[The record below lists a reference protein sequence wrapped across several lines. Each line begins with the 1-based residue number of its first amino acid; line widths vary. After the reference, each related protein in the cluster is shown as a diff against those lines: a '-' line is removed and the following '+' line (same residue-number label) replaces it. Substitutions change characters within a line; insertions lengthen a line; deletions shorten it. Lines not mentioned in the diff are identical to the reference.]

1 MESPDLQEFIPYGK
15 QSITRED
22 ILAVTNVLKSSMLT
36 QGEMVPKLEEDLAR
50 TFGVSHVIAV
60 NSATS
65 ALHLA
70 CLALGLGKEDWL
82 WTSPVS
88 FVASSNCGLY
98 CGARV
103 DFVDIE
109 RKSGLLCTKKLAEK
123 LETAEKEGK
132 LPKVVVP
139 VHLTGSSCDMRTI
152 RALSKRYGFYVLEDA
167 SHACGASYKEGMVG
181 SCEYSDVTVF
191 SFHPVKII
199 TTGEGGCATTNDP
212 LLAQKLKD
220 LRSHGITKDSS
231 RFELK
236 QEGPWSYEQ
245 QTLGFNYRLTDI
257 QAALGIS
264 QLQRLGQIVEERN
277 RLFKVYMSHLE
288 ESDLSL
294 LEIPTDCTSSVHLA
308 VTLLPKR
315 NRGLQRKMFEGM
327 ARAGIG
333 TQLHYTPIHLQPYYR
348 RLGFKAGQFPIAE
361 EYSERAMSIPLFPG
375 LSDEQQ
381 MRVVRSLQLV
391 YDSAS
396 K

>member
-1 MESPDLQEFIPYGK
+1 MEGLDSQEFIPYGK
-15 QSITRED
+15 QNITPED

-36 QGEMVPKLEEDLAR
+36 QGEMVPKLEEELAR
-50 TFGVSHVIAV
+50 TFRVSHVIAV

-70 CLALGLGKEDWL
+70 CLALGLGKGDWL

-98 CGARV
+98 CGARI

-109 RKSGLLCTKKLAEK
+109 GRSGLLCTNKLAEK
-123 LETAEKEGK
+123 LERAEKKGT

-139 VHLTGSSCDMRTI
+139 VHLTGSSCDMQKI
-152 RALSKRYGFYVLEDA
+152 RELSKRYGFYVMEDA
-167 SHACGASYKEGMVG
+167 SHACGARYKESMVG

-199 TTGEGGCATTNDP
+199 TTGEGGCVATNDP
-212 LLAQKLKD
+212 VLAQRLED
-220 LRSHGITKDSS
+220 LRSHGITKDPS

-245 QTLGFNYRLTDI
+245 QTLGFNHRLTDI

-264 QLQRLGQIVEERN
+264 QLKRLGQIVEERN
-277 RLFKVYMSHLE
+277 RLLKAYMSHLE
-288 ESDLSL
+288 ESEITL
-294 LEIPTDCTSSVHLA
+294 LEIPTDCNSSVHLA
-308 VTLLPKR
+308 VTLLPQK

-327 ARAGIG
+327 TRAGIG

-348 RLGFKAGQFPIAE
+348 KLGFKPGQFPIAE

-381 MRVVRSLQLV
+381 MRVVRTLQLV
-391 YDSAS
+391 YAGAS